1 MKRLRKCLLCHK
13 KLGLVKF
20 KTADGYICK
29 YCYRISSLDY
39 TKTVTSMTLADLK
52 QVVQQAP
59 QEKMITDSA
68 NFMITRRINGY
79 VLFDDQH
86 ELLCLP
92 NNRRFSAVNLKP
104 EYFPY
109 DSIEVV
115 QTLND
120 EIVVKGK
127 HLCTV
132 QVKIV
137 FSKPRETT
145 RSIVL
150 IPKPIEVQANV
161 YHTMLNLAEQ
171 ITSQLRTLATVKD
184 SN

>member
-92 NNRRFSAVNLKP
+92 S
-104 EYFPY
+104 
-109 DSIEVV
+109 
-115 QTLND
+115 
-120 EIVVKGK
+120 GW
-127 HLCTV
+127 
-132 QVKIV
+132 
-137 FSKPRETT
+137 
-145 RSIVL
+145 
-150 IPKPIEVQANV
+150 
-161 YHTMLNLAEQ
+161 
-171 ITSQLRTLATVKD
+171 
-184 SN
+184 

>member
-115 QTLND
+115 QTLNE

-137 FSKPRETT
+137 SSPEKRRDLLFSFRNQLKCRRMYTIRCLIWQN
-145 RSIVL
+145 RSHRNCEHWL
-150 IPKPIEVQANV
+150 
-161 YHTMLNLAEQ
+161 L
-171 ITSQLRTLATVKD
+171 
-184 SN
+184 

>member
-1 MKRLRKCLLCHK
+1 MRLALIIRLTIGKAYYENTFRVFHH
-13 KLGLVKF
+13 
-20 KTADGYICK
+20 
-29 YCYRISSLDY
+29 S
-39 TKTVTSMTLADLK
+39 
-52 QVVQQAP
+52 
-59 QEKMITDSA
+59 
-68 NFMITRRINGY
+68 
-79 VLFDDQH
+79 
-86 ELLCLP
+86 LP

-115 QTLND
+115 QTLNE

>member
-68 NFMITRRINGY
+68 NFMITRRMFYLMINMNSY
-79 VLFDDQH
+79 VYLTIDAF
-86 ELLCLP
+86 LP
-92 NNRRFSAVNLKP
+92 S
-104 EYFPY
+104 
-109 DSIEVV
+109 
-115 QTLND
+115 T
-120 EIVVKGK
+120 
-127 HLCTV
+127 
-132 QVKIV
+132 
-137 FSKPRETT
+137 
-145 RSIVL
+145 
-150 IPKPIEVQANV
+150 
-161 YHTMLNLAEQ
+161 
-171 ITSQLRTLATVKD
+171 
-184 SN
+184 